1 MIQSLSVELF
11 FKKGIQNAIL
21 GCHFKK
27 CKIPFIPCTTL
38 NLLGIVVLLIL
49 LVFSQI
55 MSYPTQ
61 IKVTVHRTI

>member
-11 FKKGIQNAIL
+11 SKKAFKMQFWDAIL
-21 GCHFKK
+21 KK